1 MKRTETQID
10 LVEKHL
16 LKGLKITPI
25 QALEKF
31 GCFRLGAI
39 IFELNKDYNYDGNI
53 KSKLIKVPTRHGRS
67 YAYVAQYWLEE

>member
-1 MKRTETQID
+1 MKQTKSQYEQ
-10 LVEKHL
+10 VEKWL

-39 IFELNKDYNYDGNI
+39 IWELKTTFYREHI
-53 KSKLIKVPTRHGRS
+53 KSKLIKVPTKCGRG

>member
-1 MKRTETQID
+1 MKRTESQIEQ
-10 LVEKHL
+10 VEKWL

-39 IFELNKDYNYDGNI
+39 IWILNKFYNGCI
-53 KSKLIKVPTRHGRS
+53 KSKLVKVPTRHGRG
-67 YAYVAQYWLEE
+67 YAWVAQYWLEE